1 MQNPR
6 FVTIEEVIMIHDNQV
21 ESFGGSLGI
30 RDYGLLESA
39 VFQPQASF
47 NGQLLHPDI
56 YSQAAA
62 YLYHLTMNYPFIDG
76 NKRTAFAVTDVFIRI
91 NQYSL
96 NLNDQEV
103 YEMMIKVATKVLN
116 KQGLILYLSK
126 SIIEVENN

>member
-1 MQNPR
+1 LQNPR
-6 FVTIEEVIMIHDNQV
+6 FVTIEEVIMIHDDQIK
-21 ESFGGSLGI
+21 SFGGSLGI

-56 YSQAAA
+56 YSQSAS
-62 YLYHLTMNYPFIDG
+62 YLYHLTMNHPFIDG

-96 NLNDQEV
+96 NINDIEA
-103 YEMMIKVATKVLN
+103 YDMMIKVATKVLN
-116 KQGLILYLSK
+116 KQELILYLLE
-126 SIIEVENN
+126 SIIEI